1 MKFDFTKNRKV
12 KKLETVPEN
21 FRAFYAEVEGDDE
34 GFALRD
40 DSVTTAAVAAISG
53 LNGALVKVRAEVDT
67 AKKAKTIDLSGLSE
81 YGETIEAITSG
92 VKSKVEELSSKATA
106 SNKTIEVRIA
116 QIQKEHT
123 DAITKLTADN
133 AGVLKAKD
141 GSLHTYMLDTSI
153 MTAAGGWTGLNP
165 TLVKPFARKQM
176 AVQDVDGT
184 PRVVVLGSDNEA
196 RYSKLAERAGELMQ
210 TDELLVEMS
219 EQEDFKQLFPSKQ
232 ANGGGGSQTSRTQVG
247 IKKPGAKNQ
256 TSAEKISAGLASQK
270 K

>member
-12 KKLETVPEN
+12 ESLDKVPEN
-21 FRAFYAEVEGDDE
+21 FRAFYAEVEGDDG

-40 DSVTTAAVAAISG
+40 DGVTTAAVAAISG
-53 LNGALVKVRAEVDT
+53 LNGALVKARGEVDA
-67 AKKAKTIDLSGLSE
+67 AKKAHTIDLSGLSE
-81 YGETIEAITSG
+81 YGETIEAITTG

-106 SNKTIEVRIA
+106 SNKSVEVRIS
-116 QIQKEHT
+116 QIQKEHAE
-123 DAITKLTADN
+123 AITKLTTDN

-153 MTAAGGWTGLNP
+153 MTAAGTWTGLNP

-176 AVQDVDGT
+176 AVQDVDGK
-184 PRVVVLGSDNEA
+184 PRVVVLGSDGEA

-210 TDELLVEMS
+210 PDELLVEMS
-219 EQEDFKQLFPSKQ
+219 EQDDFKQLFPSKQ
-232 ANGGGGSQTSRTQVG
+232 ANGGGGSQTNRTPVG
-247 IKKPGAKNQ
+247 VKTGNQKNQ
-256 TSAEKISAGLASQK
+256 TPAQKITAGISAK